1 VSNPRYAYFL
11 MATASWFLSWGLQ
24 AVTLPWLVV
33 EVLRESPE
41 RVGLAQGLGQLPAL
55 PLLLLG
61 GAAADRLDARRL
73 LLALHGAVGLLFAGL
88 AWLLAAEGLTYPR
101 LLAFALAAG
110 AVNALQH
117 PARDQ
122 QLSRVAREFIGR
134 GVAGANLVGQAGQA
148 LGALAGAALAFLGAP
163 FVLGLQA
170 ALGLAGVLPLA
181 ALREPR
187 EPASLPKAGA
197 GRPLLAGLGD
207 ALRVARRSPV
217 LGPVLWLTSAVGLLF
232 VGPYGVVLPLLV
244 RDVYAGG
251 PREIGLLA
259 SMLPVGGIAGG
270 LVLFVRGGVR
280 RNGRALLWDRPSR
293 RSASAASPSPRRW
306 PAPRSPC
313 SAGASGAPSSSRPD
327 ARSSTSTRRS
337 TSARRC
343 WRSTSSGS
351 SEPGR
356 WARCS
361 RGRWSGASARTAPSA
376 SRRPRCWAAS
386 ASWPGARGSRGAEAM
401 LRRRGS
407 P

>member
-1 VSNPRYAYFL
+1 
-11 MATASWFLSWGLQ
+11 
-24 AVTLPWLVV
+24 
-33 EVLRESPE
+33 
-41 RVGLAQGLGQLPAL
+41 
-55 PLLLLG
+55 
-61 GAAADRLDARRL
+61 
-73 LLALHGAVGLLFAGL
+73 VGLLFASL

-280 RNGRALLWDRPSR
+280 RNGRALLLGQAFAALCVGSLALAPPLAGAALAVFGWGFG
-293 RSASAASPSPRRW
+293 SAFFL
-306 PAPRSPC
+306 
-313 SAGASGAPSSSRPD
+313 SAGRTLFHVHAPEHQRATLLALYILGILGAGPLGSLLSGALVGSLGSHG
-327 ARSSTSTRRS
+327 ALGLQ
-337 TSARRC
+337 AAAMLGC
-343 WRSTSSGS
+343 VGLVAWRSGIA
-351 SEPGR
+351 GR
-356 WARCS
+356 
-361 RGRWSGASARTAPSA
+361 
-376 SRRPRCWAAS
+376 
-386 ASWPGARGSRGAEAM
+386 
-401 LRRRGS
+401 
-407 P
+407 